1 MLKATG
7 RILVL
12 ALMVRLLSLGVAF
25 LANVTFPEYQREQF
39 TVNRQ
44 ADAFWDTFARYD
56 SGWYQNIA
64 RHGYRFSEGGRSNL
78 AFFPLYPMLMRHVG
92 RLFGTRAFDYYLG
105 GIVISWLAFFGAMV
119 LLYRLASLDVAPEE
133 AERAI
138 WYAAIFPFAFF
149 YGVVYT
155 ESLFLLLAVAAFY
168 GFRTKHWLLGALAGA
183 LLGATR
189 PNGLLIWPALALIA
203 WNAVREDRSSR
214 WRAAGALLVVP
225 AGFLAYGWYNYR
237 VSGDWLE
244 WYAALQ
250 RWGYEPGSHSFSV
263 YVELGRALITRP
275 VAFLM
280 GERNAPY
287 DLLNASAAVLV
298 LIAIPFVWRRLGAAY
313 ALFMGINLYVPLSTG
328 QFEGLGRYCTVLF
341 PLFIWLST
349 LHSQIVQQTLLAGF
363 AMLYVL
369 CLALFVNIHPIF

>member
-1 MLKATG
+1 
-7 RILVL
+7 
-12 ALMVRLLSLGVAF
+12 MVRLLSLGMAF

-39 TVNRQ
+39 TVARQ

-64 RHGYRFSEGGRSNL
+64 RNGYRAADGGRSNL

-119 LLYRLASLDVAPEE
+119 MLYRLASLDVSPQE
-133 AERAI
+133 AERAL

-155 ESLFLLLAVAAFY
+155 ESLFLLLAVTAFY
-168 GFRTKHWLLGALAGA
+168 GFRTRRWILGGLAGA

-189 PNGLLIWPALALIA
+189 PNGLLIWPALALVA
-203 WNAVREDRSSR
+203 WNAAGEDRSNR
-214 WRAAGALLVVP
+214 WWAAVSLLVVP
-225 AGFLAYGWYNYR
+225 AGFLAYGWYNYHL
-237 VSGDWLE
+237 SGHWFE

-250 RWGYEPGSHSFSV
+250 RWGYEPGSNSFGV
-263 YVELGRALITRP
+263 YIELGRALVTRP

-287 DLLNASAAVLV
+287 DLLNASAAALA
-298 LIAIPFVWRRLGAAY
+298 LIAIPFVWRRFGAAY
-313 ALFMGINLYVPLSTG
+313 ALFMGLNLYVPLSTG

-341 PLFIWLST
+341 PLFIWLAT
-349 LHSQIVQQTLLAGF
+349 LHSQIVQQALLAGF